1 MLVKITT
8 KHAINSPV
16 MLVTH
21 KPFFFS
27 AVMLSKLR
35 ERKVDKQTLCDR
47 RDNKFV

>member
-21 KPFFFS
+21 KPFL
-27 AVMLSKLR
+27 LSKVTNQDQKTVIQLV
-35 ERKVDKQTLCDR
+35 KHGK
-47 RDNKFV
+47 

>member
-21 KPFFFS
+21 KPFFS
-27 AVMLSKLR
+27 AVMLSKLK
-35 ERKVDKQTLCDR
+35 ERKVDKQTFCDK
-47 RDNKFV
+47 RDNNFV